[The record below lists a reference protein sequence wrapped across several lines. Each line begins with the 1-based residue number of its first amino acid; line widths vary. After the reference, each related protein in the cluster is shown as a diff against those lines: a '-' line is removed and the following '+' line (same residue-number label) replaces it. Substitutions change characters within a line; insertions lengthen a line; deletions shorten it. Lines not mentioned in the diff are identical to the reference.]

1 MATKQMYFLSPDAIA
16 CPCRVMRMAC
26 GVVGIFGMAGTYNLL
41 IVYTTELFPTVVR
54 NAMLGCTS
62 QASQMGAILAPMVVV
77 LGERVPFAV
86 FGASGIVG
94 GLLVFYLPETMNK
107 PLYDTM
113 AGLEKGER
121 A

>member
-1 MATKQMYFLSPDAIA
+1 
-16 CPCRVMRMAC
+16 MAC

-41 IVYTTELFPTVVR
+41 IVYTTEMFPTEVR
-54 NAMLGCTS
+54 NAVLGCAS
-62 QASQMGAILAPMVVV
+62 QGSQMGAILAPMVVV

-86 FGASGIVG
+86 FGVSGIIG

-121 A
+121 ESTTEEDGAAHKFVI

>member
-1 MATKQMYFLSPDAIA
+1 
-16 CPCRVMRMAC
+16 MAC

-41 IVYTTELFPTVVR
+41 IVYTTEMFPTEVR
-54 NAMLGCTS
+54 NAVLGCAS
-62 QASQMGAILAPMVVV
+62 QGSQMGAILAPMVVV

-86 FGASGIVG
+86 FGVSGIIG

-121 A
+121 ESKDGAAQKFVI